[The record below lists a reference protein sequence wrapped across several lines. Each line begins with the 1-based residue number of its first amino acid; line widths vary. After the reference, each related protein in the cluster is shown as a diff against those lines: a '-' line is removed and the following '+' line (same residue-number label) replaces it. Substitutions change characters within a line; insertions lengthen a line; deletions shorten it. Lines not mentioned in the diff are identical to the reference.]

1 MKIALI
7 GTQGSSILGFRR
19 LLVKR
24 LLEGGHEVHAFASQ
38 FSDEQMACVRAMG
51 AIPVRFRMNRNGTN
65 PLTDIVDCLRLAREL
80 RHLSLDLVFCYF
92 AKPVIFGTLAAVMAG
107 VSRRYGMLEGLGYYF
122 TDHHGGVGQRHRLIR
137 TIQLVLFRV
146 SLPRLTGLIVLNE
159 DDRRL
164 LLVDHAISARRV
176 DVLGGIG
183 VDLTEYPFSTAP
195 TAPFRFLFMGRL
207 LREKGIDLF
216 LAAAETVKQQHAEV
230 EFHVIGWLDPGN
242 PGGLDVSRLQRL
254 HDEKIIH
261 YHGVVRNVPD
271 HLKQASVFVLPSYYR
286 EGVPRSTQEAMAV
299 GRAVITTD
307 STGCRDTVVPG
318 VNGLLIPPHDIR
330 ALIQAMETLIADPNK
345 VAEMGRMS
353 RRLAEQH
360 FDDAKVTA
368 RLLNFLGLEAT
379 RMTGQEKAC
388 ST

>member
-19 LLVKR
+19 PLVER
-24 LLEGGHEVHAFASQ
+24 LLAQGHEVHAFASQ
-38 FSDEQMACVRAMG
+38 FSDEQMASVRAMG
-51 AIPVRFRMNRNGTN
+51 AIPVRFRMNRTGTN
-65 PLTDIVDCLRLAREL
+65 PLTDIADCLRLAREL
-80 RHLSLDLVFCYF
+80 RRLSLDLVFCYF

-107 VSRRYGMLEGLGYYF
+107 VRRRYGMLEGLGYYF
-122 TDHHGGVGQRHRLIR
+122 TDHPGGVGRRHRLIR
-137 TIQLVLFRV
+137 ATQLALFRV
-146 SLPRLTGLIVLNE
+146 ALPRLTGLVVLNE

-164 LLVDHAISARRV
+164 LVVDHAIPIRRV

-183 VDLTEYPFSTAP
+183 VDLTEFPFSP
-195 TAPFRFLFMGRL
+195 QPGDPFRFLFMGRL

-216 LAAAETVKQQHAEV
+216 LAAAETVKQRHPEV

-242 PGGLDVSRLQRL
+242 PGGVDVARLQRL
-254 HDEKIIH
+254 HDERVIH
-261 YHGVVRNVPD
+261 YHGVVGNVPD
-271 HLKQASVFVLPSYYR
+271 HLRQTSVFVLPSFYR

-318 VNGLLIPPHDIR
+318 VNGLLIPPHDTQ
-330 ALIQAMETLIADPNK
+330 ALIRAMETLIDDRQK

-353 RRLAEQH
+353 RLLAEQR

-368 RLLNFLGLEAT
+368 RLLTFLGLEAT
-379 RMTGQEKAC
+379 RVPVREKVC
-388 ST
+388 PT